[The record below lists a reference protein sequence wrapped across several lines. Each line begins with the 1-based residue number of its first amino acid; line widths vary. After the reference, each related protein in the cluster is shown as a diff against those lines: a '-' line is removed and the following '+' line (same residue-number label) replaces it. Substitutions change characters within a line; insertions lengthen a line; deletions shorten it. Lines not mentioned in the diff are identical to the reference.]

1 MMHWP
6 VRQRLADRVNQR
18 WGTQIRSGTVSGDS
32 RRVLTA
38 MRNRYFFPAV
48 IGAILVVLAIMAV
61 ILLVL
66 GDNEDQGEDTGP
78 DPSPESAPLL
88 VRQLDPA

>member
-1 MMHWP
+1 
-6 VRQRLADRVNQR
+6 
-18 WGTQIRSGTVSGDS
+18 
-32 RRVLTA
+32 

-48 IGAILVVLAIMAV
+48 IGAILLVLAIMAV

-78 DPSPESAPLL
+78 NPSPQSAPLL
-88 VRQLDPA
+88 AKQLDLA